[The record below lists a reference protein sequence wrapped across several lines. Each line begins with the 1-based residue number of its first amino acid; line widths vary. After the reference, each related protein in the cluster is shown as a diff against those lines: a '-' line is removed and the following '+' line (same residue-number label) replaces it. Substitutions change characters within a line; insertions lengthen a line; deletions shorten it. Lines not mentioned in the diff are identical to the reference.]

1 MPILEFSFKILG
13 VLATIPFIIL
23 GLAIFLMEESYQNFQ
38 ERELKEFETIIS
50 IQKEKIASDFNYLF
64 DVVEAYPAL
73 PEWRTLSSIEKI
85 EQKNGG
91 ISEFDELSKRKAA
104 KFLISDVGFQSFG
117 ITLTDGRMYFLE
129 PFEHQSNL
137 SKMNFSDR
145 EWFQGVLK
153 NKDTYISDIFIS
165 DATGHPIVVISTP
178 VFSKDG
184 QIIGMWGGS
193 LDIEYL
199 TKFFEKIKKKNSD
212 IVLIDQKNITIADT
226 RNENFHEKFLDNST
240 INVMNA
246 RINDSG
252 YINFDKTYFFIDDI
266 KIKNKNWKLIN
277 MISEEDLIPQLSAQ
291 RNNNY
296 ILITMMGIFIIVS
309 EYLLFSFLKK
319 NFQLNADILENRKM
333 LIKHERLVAIG
344 ELASRV
350 AHDIRNPLSN
360 IRMASK
366 LIESIPFQS
375 TNNEEIKEKLKI
387 INKNIQ
393 RIEHQINDVLQYVK
407 TKRINRQRIFLNTCI
422 EDSINLLHIP
432 ENITVKIEKS
442 DLTVFVDPIQL
453 QVVFN
458 NILINAIQA
467 IGTQKGE
474 IRIASFEE
482 LEFTIIQIEN
492 SGPSIPE
499 EVLPHI
505 FEALTTTKEIGTGL
519 GLASCRRI
527 VENHGGTIDVRNNPT
542 TFIIKLPKS

>member
-73 PEWRTLSSIEKI
+73 PEWRTLYSIEKI

-91 ISEFDELSKRKAA
+91 ISEFDELSKRQAA

-296 ILITMMGIFIIVS
+296 ILITMMGIFI
-309 EYLLFSFLKK
+309 
-319 NFQLNADILENRKM
+319 
-333 LIKHERLVAIG
+333 
-344 ELASRV
+344 
-350 AHDIRNPLSN
+350 P
-360 IRMASK
+360 
-366 LIESIPFQS
+366 
-375 TNNEEIKEKLKI
+375 
-387 INKNIQ
+387 
-393 RIEHQINDVLQYVK
+393 
-407 TKRINRQRIFLNTCI
+407 
-422 EDSINLLHIP
+422 
-432 ENITVKIEKS
+432 
-442 DLTVFVDPIQL
+442 
-453 QVVFN
+453 
-458 NILINAIQA
+458 
-467 IGTQKGE
+467 
-474 IRIASFEE
+474 
-482 LEFTIIQIEN
+482 
-492 SGPSIPE
+492 
-499 EVLPHI
+499 
-505 FEALTTTKEIGTGL
+505 
-519 GLASCRRI
+519 
-527 VENHGGTIDVRNNPT
+527 
-542 TFIIKLPKS
+542 